1 MYIESY
7 IYLGIGYFQI
17 TYEQKK
23 KKKESKESK
32 REEIKRKIEKKNPKL
47 TVMKMQ
53 SIKNFIMQLTQGLE
67 H

>member
-1 MYIESY
+1 MAVAKK
-7 IYLGIGYFQI
+7 
-17 TYEQKK
+17 QKK
-23 KKKESKESK
+23 KGKSSKKENKG
-32 REEIKRKIEKKNPKL
+32 KIEKKNPKL

>member
-1 MYIESY
+1 M
-7 IYLGIGYFQI
+7 GIGYFQI
-17 TYEQKK
+17 TYEQK

>member
-17 TYEQKK
+17 TYEQK